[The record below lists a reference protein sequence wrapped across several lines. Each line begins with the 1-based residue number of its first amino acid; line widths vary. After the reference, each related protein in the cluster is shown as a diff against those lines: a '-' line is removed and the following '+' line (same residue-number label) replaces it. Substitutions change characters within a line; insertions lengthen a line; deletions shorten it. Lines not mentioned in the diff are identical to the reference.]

1 MIQLALGLVLGVT
14 SMASAAT
21 LTVTNTNDSGAGSLR
36 AAISSA
42 AASGDTIDFNLST
55 LPATITLTS
64 AELAIT
70 KSMTIRGPG
79 ADQLT
84 ISGNNAR
91 RVIRTT
97 PAGAGGSGAVTVSG
111 LTIANGA
118 ATANGGGI
126 EVALGSL
133 ALFQCVVANN
143 TAPANGSIGGGI
155 MAAAGTRLS
164 VIDSVV
170 RNNSST
176 GLGGGIGTPSSGPG
190 AELTLARSTVLN
202 NATTAPNS
210 AGGGIFVSPT
220 SSCTIAS
227 TQITSNST
235 AIAGGGIYNLG
246 STSIQGGSVVSNQVT
261 AASAEGGGISSSGT
275 LLLTDASISG
285 NTVVG
290 SSGIGGGL
298 GNSGTAT
305 ITRCTFSGNSATG
318 RTTSQ
323 LQGGGGISN
332 SGTLS
337 LTNSTVSTNS
347 ITTANGGGGG
357 ILNTPSGVATLT
369 ACTIAFNSCVSS
381 AGGGVASGSGGTVT
395 CRNNIIA
402 PNTAAAGP
410 NIAADVLG
418 TFTTQGFNLIGTNGG
433 TNGFNNVAGD
443 LVGGTGGAVINPLL
457 DPLADNGGPTRTHA
471 LQTGSP
477 AIDVG
482 SPGFGV
488 VTDQRGSA
496 RFIDIPSVAGLVGGN
511 ASDIGAV
518 ESAPL
523 QLTTAAS
530 RKVHGAV
537 GPFDVTLPLAGS
549 PGVEDRNGGGSFTVA
564 LRFTNPLTAGTASVS
579 AGMAIVD
586 GVAFSGNEMLINLS
600 GVTNAQ
606 LITLTADNV
615 ADTNGA
621 VVGPVSVTAGFL
633 VGDTNGTGIVNS
645 SDIALTKAQSG
656 AAVTAGNFRQDV
668 NLSGSINA
676 TDIGQVKGQSGTF
689 LPALLKPTLLFGDN
703 TRPASPRS
711 E

>member
-1 MIQLALGLVLGVT
+1 MIRLALGLVLGVT

-21 LTVTNTNDSGAGSLR
+21 LTVTNTDDSGAGSLR

-64 AELAIT
+64 AELAISKT
-70 KSMTIRGPG
+70 LIIRGPG

-91 RVIRTT
+91 RVLRTT
-97 PAGAGGSGAVTVSG
+97 PAGAGGSAAVTISG

-126 EVALGSL
+126 EVAVGSL

-164 VIDSVV
+164 VIDSVL

-202 NATTAPNS
+202 NSTTATNS
-210 AGGGIFVSPT
+210 VGGGIFVSPT

-235 AIAGGGIYNLG
+235 AVAGGGIYNLG
-246 STSIQGGSVVSNQVT
+246 STSIKEGSVVLNQVT

-275 LLLTDASISG
+275 LLLTDATVSG
-285 NTVVG
+285 NAVAG
-290 SSGIGGGL
+290 SNGIGGGL
-298 GNSGTAT
+298 SNSGTAT
-305 ITRCTFSGNSATG
+305 ITSCTFSGNSATG
-318 RTTSQ
+318 RTTSSA
-323 LQGGGGISN
+323 QGGGGINN
-332 SGTLS
+332 SGPLM
-337 LTNSTVSTNS
+337 LTNSTISGNS

-357 ILNTPSGVATLT
+357 ILNTSSGVATLT
-369 ACTIAFNSCVSS
+369 ACTIAFNSCV
-381 AGGGVASGSGGTVT
+381 APTGGGVASGAGGTVT
-395 CRNNIIA
+395 CRNNVIA
-402 PNTAAAGP
+402 RNTTPASQ

-418 TFTTQGFNLIGTNGG
+418 TFTTQGFNLIGTSGG
-433 TNGFNNVAGD
+433 TNGFNNAAGD

-471 LQTGSP
+471 LQAGSP

-488 VTDQRGSA
+488 VTDQRGSP
-496 RFIDIPSVAGLVGGN
+496 RFNDIPSVAGLVGGN

-523 QLTTAAS
+523 QLANAAS

-549 PGVEDRNGGGSFTVA
+549 PGVEGRNGGGSFTVA

-579 AGMAIVD
+579 AGMATVD
-586 GVAFSGNEMLINLS
+586 GVAFSGNEMLINLT

-606 LITLTADNV
+606 LLTLTADNV
-615 ADTNGA
+615 VDTNGA

-633 VGDTNGTGIVNS
+633 VGDTNETGTVNS
-645 SDIALTKAQSG
+645 TDIALTKAQSG

-668 NLSGSINA
+668 NLSGSVNA

-703 TRPASPRS
+703 SRPASPRS